1 MKIKDKMFIVRN
13 DAGKKLAASVY
24 LKEESGNLYFLFASS
39 GGTHGKGTSN
49 PERKQAVELIGQR
62 IKKLGR
68 RAWVCK
74 GSCARNKLSVEPQK
88 NRQVSDSITKA
99 LNGLDC
105 SERPFA
111 LTVENM
117 TMETV
122 KYLLT
127 GSADVWQSIQNDEM
141 TMERGD
147 MPLDLLESTEERRKE
162 LIARIKRNRKAVLEA
177 RRHYGDKCMA
187 PGCEHRIMQENRA
200 FYVEVHHLIPVS
212 QDGADSLE
220 NMVVLCPHHHA
231 EIHHSCE
238 KSRENLKAQVL
249 EFRKNK
255 YGW

>member
-1 MKIKDKMFIVRN
+1 MKNKDKKVIVCN
-13 DAGKKLAASVY
+13 EAGEKLDASVY
-24 LKEESGNLYFLFASS
+24 QEEFSGNLYLIVASR
-39 GGTHGKGTSN
+39 GGTHGKGSSN
-49 PERKQAVELIGQR
+49 PDRNQAIEFIEQR

-68 RAWVCK
+68 QAWICA
-74 GSCARNKLSVEPQK
+74 GSCANNNLRVNPHTSISVRN
-88 NRQVSDSITKA
+88 SIRTEHKA
-99 LNGLDC
+99 LGYDGKT
-105 SERPFA
+105 FA

-127 GSADVWQSIQNDEM
+127 GSADAWQSIQTDEM

-177 RRHYGDKCMA
+177 RCHYGDECMV
-187 PGCEHRIMQENRA
+187 PGCEHRIMQENGD
-200 FYVEVHHLIPVS
+200 FYVEVHHLVPVS

-249 EFRKNK
+249 EYRKSK